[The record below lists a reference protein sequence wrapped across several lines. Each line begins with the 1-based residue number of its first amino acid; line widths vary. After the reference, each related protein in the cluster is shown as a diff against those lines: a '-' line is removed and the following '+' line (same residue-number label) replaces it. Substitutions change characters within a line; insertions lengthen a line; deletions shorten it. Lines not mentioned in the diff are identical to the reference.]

1 MDFKKKPIL
10 GMIHCAGT
18 TADTIREINIYEE
31 EGVDGIIVENY
42 HGGVGV
48 VIKVLKELKD
58 IDTNLIIGINI
69 LPNEFHEAIMMANLY
84 GAEFIQLDHVAGSYV
99 RNKELNIDEY
109 NTMRKKYPNVKV
121 LGGVHPKYY
130 TPVEGSVLEDD
141 IKGGM
146 KRADAVVVT
155 GSATGS
161 ETPLDKI
168 KEFRS
173 ICGDHPLIIGAG
185 LDESNVAEQ
194 LVHADGAI
202 VGSCF
207 KPYKRTQELIKRE
220 LVREFMD
227 QVNKV
232 R

>member
-10 GMIHCAGT
+10 GMIHCAGS
-18 TADTIREINIYEE
+18 TADAIREINIYEE
-31 EGVDGIIVENY
+31 EGVDGVIIENY
-42 HGGVGV
+42 HGDVRD
-48 VIKVLKELKD
+48 VINVLKALKE
-58 IDTNLIIGINI
+58 IDTKLMIGLNI
-69 LPNEFHEAIMMANLY
+69 LPNEYHEALMMANTY
-84 GAEFIQLDHVAGSYV
+84 GAEFIQVDYVAGSYL
-99 RNKELNIDEY
+99 RYDDINETDY
-109 NTMRKKYPNVKV
+109 NTIRTGYPNIKV

-130 TPVEGSVLEDD
+130 HPVEGSVLEDD
-141 IKGGM
+141 VRVGM
-146 KRADAVVVT
+146 TRADAVVVT
-155 GSATGS
+155 GSGTGK

-168 KEFRS
+168 KEFRR

-185 LDESNVAEQ
+185 LDADNVGEQ
-194 LVHADGAI
+194 LIHADGAI

-220 LVREFMD
+220 LIKEFMN